1 MAGTP
6 YQIKQLST
14 PKVLI
19 DGVVIAV
26 KPNSVSVRIP
36 GDMKVRAM
44 SLGGGATQAV
54 AGLNAESLVGHVKME
69 IPATAQNAD
78 RVRAWKQKMISGIG
92 VTVQVIEDGIQF
104 PHQNMFLTKD
114 TDVAHSADGNI
125 PLEWEGDYRP

>member
-14 PKVLI
+14 PKVMV

-26 KPNSVSVRIP
+26 KPNSVHVRVP

-54 AGLNAESLVGHVKME
+54 AGLNAESLIGHVKFE
-69 IPATAQNAD
+69 IAATAQNAD
-78 RVRAWKQKMISGIG
+78 RIRAWKADMVRG
-92 VTVQVIEDGIQF
+92 VGKTVQVIEDGIQF

-114 TDVAHSADGNI
+114 TDIAMTSDGHI
-125 PLEWEGDYRP
+125 PCEWEGDYTP

>member
-26 KPNSVSVRIP
+26 KPNSVTVRIP

-54 AGLNAESLVGHVKME
+54 AGLNAESLIGHVKLE
-69 IPATAQNAD
+69 IAATGQNAD
-78 RVRAWKQKMISGIG
+78 RVRAWKQKMIAGQG
-92 VTVQVIEDGIQF
+92 LTVQLVEDGVQF

-114 TDVAHSADGNI
+114 TDVHMSADGNI
-125 PLEWEGDYRP
+125 PIEFEGDYTP

>member
-14 PKVLI
+14 PKMMV

-26 KPNSVSVRIP
+26 KPNSVTVRIP

-44 SLGGGATQAV
+44 STGGGSTQAV
-54 AGLNAESLVGHVKME
+54 AGLNAESLIGHVKFE
-69 IPATAQNAD
+69 VPATAQNAD
-78 RVRAWKQKMISGIG
+78 RIRAWKEKMRRGEG
-92 VTVQVIEDGIQF
+92 VTLSAIEDGVQF

-114 TDVAHSADGNI
+114 TDLHMKADGDVS
-125 PLEWEGDYRP
+125 LEWEGDFTP